1 MKTVAISVAGE
12 PAAIER
18 FVETLKQA
26 HPLAMFCPVT
36 QTARCKDMLV
46 IFPAELS
53 EDELELF
60 EFQHGRDVQT
70 GFVICE
76 KT

>member
-1 MKTVAISVAGE
+1 MSVAGE

-26 HPLAMFCPVT
+26 YPSATFCPIT
-36 QTARCKDMLV
+36 KTARSTDMFV
-46 IFPAELS
+46 IFPSELG

>member
-12 PAAIER
+12 PAAIEQFLER
-18 FVETLKQA
+18 LKQL
-26 HPLAMFCPVT
+26 HPLALFCPIT
-36 QTARCKDMLV
+36 QTARCRDLLV
-46 IFPAELS
+46 IFPSELS
-53 EDELELF
+53 EDELGFF

-70 GFVICE
+70 GFVVRE